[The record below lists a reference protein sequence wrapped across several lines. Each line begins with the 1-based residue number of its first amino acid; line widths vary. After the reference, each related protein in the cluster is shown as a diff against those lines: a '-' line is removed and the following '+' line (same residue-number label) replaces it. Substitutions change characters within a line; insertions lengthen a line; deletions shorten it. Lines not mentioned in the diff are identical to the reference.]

1 MKKKELIID
10 DKDRL
15 KSIEEDLK
23 FIIDCLAKVTEIK
36 NSMDSLMRDRKYRQ
50 EKEFNKL
57 WLQVKISVQMFIYNE
72 QEFIL
77 GNIYE
82 TREYILGKIDE
93 LLKYTERLV
102 FPYRW
107 LYDKRIGVRLYH
119 KDLIILKNL
128 VNYGFDGIKYDDYS
142 CEKLKFDTFSEFIND
157 RECLEYLEK
166 LYMQK

>member
-15 KSIEEDLK
+15 KSMEEDLQ
-23 FIIDCLAKVTEIK
+23 FIIDCLGKVDEIK
-36 NSMDSLMRDRKYRQ
+36 NSMSSLLRDRQYRQ
-50 EKEFNKL
+50 DKERNRL

-72 QEFIL
+72 DKFIL

-82 TREYILGKIDE
+82 TREYIIGKIDE

-107 LYDKRIGVRLYH
+107 LYDERIDVRLYH

-128 VNYGFDGIKYDDYS
+128 VNYGYDGIKYDDYS
-142 CEKLKFDTFSEFIND
+142 CEKLKFDTFTDLSND
-157 RECLEYLEK
+157 RECQEYLEK
-166 LYMQK
+166 QYIQK